1 ERPLKGPELLSRMKG
16 WVTVDVNQA
25 NKIFS
30 KYGRLKLLDD
40 RMLVVECEDE
50 EKMQS
55 LADELNRAFADQV
68 NLEKM

>member
-1 ERPLKGPELLSRMKG
+1 MKG

-30 KYGRLKLLDD
+30 KHGRLKLLDD

-55 LADELNRAFADQV
+55 LMDELSQAFADQV
-68 NLEKM
+68 NLEKI